1 DLKHDFLEAK
11 REVLTSILGAATKDF
26 EPGEKLAVSNQLE
39 LQSPFAY
46 LPLVDFAL
54 RIPISLKLRLV
65 GGGVIRNYVLR
76 RLAASWKLPESV
88 VNRPKKAVQYST
100 GVQKVLLKE
109 AKKRGMKLSDLL
121 ESLRS
126 NS

>member
-1 DLKHDFLEAK
+1 L
-11 REVLTSILGAATKDF
+11 RSVLAAATNDF
-26 EPGEKLAVSNQLE
+26 EPGDKLAVSHRLE
-39 LQSPFAY
+39 LQCPFAY
-46 LPLVDFAL
+46 LPLVDYAL
-54 RIPISLKLRLV
+54 GIPISLKLRLA
-65 GGGVIRNYVLR
+65 GDGVVRKYVLR

-88 VNRPKKAVQYST
+88 VNRPKKAVQYSS

-109 AKKRGMKLSDLL
+109 AKKRKMQLSDML